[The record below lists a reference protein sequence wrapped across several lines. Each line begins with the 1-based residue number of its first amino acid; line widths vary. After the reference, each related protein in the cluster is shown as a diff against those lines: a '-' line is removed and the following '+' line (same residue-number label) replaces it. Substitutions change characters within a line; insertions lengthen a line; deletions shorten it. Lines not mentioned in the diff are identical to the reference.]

1 MNKPIKISFPHSYY
15 FKHYNTYSGMVLI
28 NSLWDVTLHGI
39 LCTDPILYIYI
50 YIHVYLIAP
59 HSKVNCQPHIEVYW
73 AWMGDY
79 CNYVRLLGPAVTVCQ
94 V

>member
-39 LCTDPILYIYI
+39 LCTDPILYIYM
-50 YIHVYLIAP
+50 YILLPHTLKLIAS
-59 HSKVNCQPHIEVYW
+59 HTLKCT
-73 AWMGDY
+73 G
-79 CNYVRLLGPAVTVCQ
+79 LGWVITVTM
-94 V
+94 